1 MAMKKKL
8 ESAYAKAL
16 SNTFKA
22 VNPIKKSVIKTTCEV
37 HLFIQENAIE
47 ILKNEGYYNEYEFFK
62 DHLVEINKGLVW
74 ADQDFKSY
82 HHFYN
87 AKEGKGKYGYDENA
101 MTVAK
106 TYYNKAIKY
115 FTMGNY
121 ARSLFFFGAACHI
134 IQDLT
139 IPQHAKGRLLDNHRQ
154 FETYVKENYKKIKR
168 FKSHQDSIVLN
179 SIEDYADYN
188 SLHALR
194 VDHMYRNIED
204 LNTKFYLIAV
214 KSITLS
220 QKTTAGCMIMF
231 FEDLMYM
238 DKNNKYF

>member
-1 MAMKKKL
+1 MKKKL

-115 FTMGNY
+115 SFNG
-121 ARSLFFFGAACHI
+121 
-134 IQDLT
+134 
-139 IPQHAKGRLLDNHRQ
+139 
-154 FETYVKENYKKIKR
+154 
-168 FKSHQDSIVLN
+168 
-179 SIEDYADYN
+179 
-188 SLHALR
+188 
-194 VDHMYRNIED
+194 
-204 LNTKFYLIAV
+204 
-214 KSITLS
+214 
-220 QKTTAGCMIMF
+220 
-231 FEDLMYM
+231 
-238 DKNNKYF
+238 